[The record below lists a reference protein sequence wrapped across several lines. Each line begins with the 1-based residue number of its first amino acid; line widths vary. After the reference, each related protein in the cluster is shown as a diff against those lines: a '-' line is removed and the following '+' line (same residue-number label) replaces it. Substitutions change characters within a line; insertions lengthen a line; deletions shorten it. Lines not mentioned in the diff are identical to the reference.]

1 MEITYKLRG
10 RTAFDCVLAA
20 REDFAAM
27 FRLMARQEIERRNV
41 TIKQKKAIRES
52 EIRSDVLLSCAELL
66 TSLKIG
72 T

>member
-1 MEITYKLRG
+1 MEISYKLRG

-20 REDFAAM
+20 REDFSGM
-27 FRLMARQEIERRNV
+27 FRLLARQEIERRTV
-41 TIKQKKAIRES
+41 TLKRKKDIRES
-52 EIRSDVLLSCAELL
+52 EIRSDALLSCAELL